1 MTVAQLD
8 GAVPPTGATNVA
20 VPNVKLPLP
29 VGGGRRSICR
39 PQLPDATRMGLELQ
53 VGFMVHGGVR
63 TSDSDVR
70 VAARYGTA

>member
-20 VPNVKLPLP
+20 VPNVKLPL
-29 VGGGRRSICR
+29 GGGRRSICR
-39 PQLPDATRMGLELQ
+39 PQLPDATRMALELQ